1 MMLVQVRG
9 LRSKVA
15 KLFAA
20 LLLGHACFA
29 WATLEDDYRAGSSAY
44 RGGDVVQAMA
54 LLKKSADA
62 GHAQSQSLLAYI
74 LNQAEFNDEAV
85 AYYRKAAAQ
94 GDPDGAFGL
103 GSLYAAGEGVKR
115 DPAEAFKWI
124 ARAAENGHAAAINSL
139 AQAYIGDGEL
149 GITETQRNGAEALR
163 WVRRAADAG
172 YLPAITRLASAYRTG
187 AYGLAVDLKQAEALD
202 AKGRALRDIP
212 EKSATRRKGNR

>member
-1 MMLVQVRG
+1 MILVQVQG
-9 LRSKVA
+9 LRLKVA
-15 KLFAA
+15 KLFAV

-29 WATLEDDYRAGSSAY
+29 WATPEDDYRAGSAAY

-94 GDPDGAFGL
+94 GDPDGEFGL

-115 DPAEAFKWI
+115 DPAEARRWI
-124 ARAAENGHAAAINSL
+124 ERAAEKGHAAAINSL
-139 AQAYIGDGEL
+139 AQAYIGGEL
-149 GITETQRNGAEALR
+149 GITEMQRNGAEALR
-163 WVRRAADAG
+163 WVRRAADSG
-172 YLPAITRLASAYRTG
+172 YLPAMTRLASAYRTG

-202 AKGRALRDIP
+202 AKGRALRGVP
-212 EKSATRRKGNR
+212 EKSATRRKENR